1 MLVKAYYS
9 ATIYFSHLEESID
22 ISYSWYELWNER
34 LELCVQFYCLGS
46 VATDVLE
53 KVLHLSTHLEVLK
66 LSRVVCP
73 VHVGGWGGYSLW
85 GI

>member
-1 MLVKAYYS
+1 M
-9 ATIYFSHLEESID
+9 IRYFSHLEESID
-22 ISYSWYELWNER
+22 VSYSWHEIWNER
-34 LELCVQFYCLGS
+34 LELCVQFHSLGS

-66 LSRVVCP
+66 LSRVVGP
-73 VHVGGWGGYSLW
+73 VHVGGGGEIVH